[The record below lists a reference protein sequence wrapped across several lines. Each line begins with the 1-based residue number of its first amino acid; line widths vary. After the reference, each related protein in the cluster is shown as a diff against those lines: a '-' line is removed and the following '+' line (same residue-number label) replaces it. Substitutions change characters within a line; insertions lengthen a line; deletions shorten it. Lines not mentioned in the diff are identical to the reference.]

1 LCDRRG
7 RCAPVP
13 DWKGFD
19 GGEEAGA
26 AIDGFF
32 DAVRDRS
39 RPVEKEGGQP

>member
-1 LCDRRG
+1 LT
-7 RCAPVP
+7 AAKKA
-13 DWKGFD
+13 W
-19 GGEEAGA
+19 A